1 MREGGE
7 EGHGRGRGGGDG
19 MSQCGSMALGH
30 WAQRLPRSLRDCVAH
45 AWMQKLGFYPSTPIS
60 HWWRAL
66 SGAKN
71 MLWQKDAGSHKL
83 IGADCS
89 SPRGVGVEGT
99 GLWVELLL
107 APGVAFNFST
117 EIGRRYSYRHF
128 ADEETEA

>member
-1 MREGGE
+1 
-7 EGHGRGRGGGDG
+7 
-19 MSQCGSMALGH
+19 
-30 WAQRLPRSLRDCVAH
+30 
-45 AWMQKLGFYPSTPIS
+45 MQKLGFYPSTPIS